1 MARAVVIVCAAL
13 ALLAIVLLLNTL
25 RFTRGRG
32 SVPPAPSVALDRA
45 AAADRLAEAIR
56 FETVSRQDPGSRD
69 RQTFR
74 DFHAFLARRFPGVHR
89 ALEREVVNGESL
101 LYTWPGTER
110 RAKPILLLAHQDVV
124 PVEPGTESRWSQ
136 PPFSGRIADGYVW
149 GRGAMD
155 QKVSVLGILE
165 AVESLVAQGVRPAHT
180 VYLAFGHDEEL
191 GGTDG
196 AAQIAALLKSR
207 NVRLDYVLDEGL
219 MIGEGLIP
227 GVRPP
232 IAMVGIAEK
241 GRLTLEL
248 RATAQGGH
256 ASMPPPQT
264 AIGVLAAAIAKLEAK
279 PMPATVGGVARE
291 FFAQLGPEMPFP
303 RRLVFANLWLTDW
316 LVKRTLAKSPPT
328 NALIRTTGAATVV
341 QGGTKD
347 NVLPADAR
355 ALVNFRILPG
365 DSILAVLEYVR
376 RTIDDPRIS
385 VTQVRGTEPSPV
397 SKTSAASYQILATT
411 IRQVFPDVVVA
422 PGLSIARTDSEHYL
436 GVADA
441 AYRFLPIRVKPEDL
455 ARIHGT
461 NERIAV
467 DNYAE
472 IVAFYAALLRNSAVE
487 GGRS

>member
-13 ALLAIVLLLNTL
+13 ALLVIVLLLNTL
-25 RFTRGRG
+25 RFTRERG

-69 RQTFR
+69 RQAFR

-110 RAKPILLLAHQDVV
+110 RAKPILLVAHQDVV

-136 PPFSGRIADGYVW
+136 PPFSGRIADGFVW

-165 AVESLVAQGVRPAHT
+165 AVESLVAQGVEPART

-248 RATAQGGH
+248 RATARGGH

-264 AIGVLAAAIAKLEAK
+264 AIGVLAAALAKLEAN
-279 PMPATVGGVARE
+279 PMPATVGGAARGLREPLAHRVARE
-291 FFAQLGPEMPFP
+291 AHAREVAADERPCPHDRSGHGGSGRHQGEHTP
-303 RRLVFANLWLTDW
+303 RRSEGSCQLPHPA
-316 LVKRTLAKSPPT
+316 RRQHPS
-328 NALIRTTGAATVV
+328 GARV
-341 QGGTKD
+341 
-347 NVLPADAR
+347 R
-355 ALVNFRILPG
+355 ASDYRRPENQRDPG
-365 DSILAVLEYVR
+365 
-376 RTIDDPRIS
+376 PRY
-385 VTQVRGTEPSPV
+385 RAE
-397 SKTSAASYQILATT
+397 
-411 IRQVFPDVVVA
+411 
-422 PGLSIARTDSEHYL
+422 PGLEDEC
-436 GVADA
+436 GE
-441 AYRFLPIRVKPEDL
+441 LPDPGHHDPPGL
-455 ARIHGT
+455 P
-461 NERIAV
+461 
-467 DNYAE
+467 
-472 IVAFYAALLRNSAVE
+472 
-487 GGRS
+487 